1 MAVEIN
7 LFKYTVIK
15 PLSYFGLTNSFFDVN
30 IDTLFYTWL
39 GMVILFSLALL
50 ARKYMLRNEYSISA
64 IILENSID
72 FFADLCKES
81 LGCFQYRFFCFITA
95 IFFFTL
101 TCNIV
106 SLLPFVEEAT
116 KDLNTTLALGIS
128 CFTYV
133 QTQKIKQVG
142 LWGYI
147 KSYGEPLIFLI
158 PLEIVGRFSSIISL
172 SVRLFGNILGGY
184 IIFDLL
190 RNLIGIYKV
199 PYMLGSIITLI
210 LYFLASKYLDLKKYF
225 FIKIYLQVLLVAVF
239 FITGVQMFFGIFE
252 GFIQAFVISMLTLT
266 YLSAALG
273 SEHEEEVA

>member
-7 LFKYTVIK
+7 LFKNTVIK
-15 PLSYFGLTNSFFDVN
+15 PLSYLGLTNSFFEIN
-30 IDTLFYTWL
+30 IDTLFHTWI
-39 GMVILFSLALL
+39 GMAILFILAFL
-50 ARKYMLRNEYSISA
+50 ARKHMLKDRYSISA
-64 IILENSID
+64 VILENSVN
-72 FFADLCKES
+72 FFVDLCNES
-81 LGCFQYRFFCFITA
+81 LGCFDYRFFCFVTA
-95 IFFFTL
+95 VFFFTL
-101 TCNIV
+101 TCNII

-147 KSYGEPLIFLI
+147 KSYGEPLVFLV
-158 PLEIVGRFSSIISL
+158 PLEIVGKFSSIISL
-172 SVRLFGNILGGY
+172 SFRLFGNILGGY

-190 RNLIGIYKV
+190 RNIIGVYKV
-199 PYMLGSIITLI
+199 PYMIGSLITLI

-239 FITGVQMFFGIFE
+239 FITGVQIFFGVFE
-252 GFIQAFVISMLTLT
+252 GFIQAFVIAMLTLT

-273 SEHEEEVA
+273 SEREVDIT